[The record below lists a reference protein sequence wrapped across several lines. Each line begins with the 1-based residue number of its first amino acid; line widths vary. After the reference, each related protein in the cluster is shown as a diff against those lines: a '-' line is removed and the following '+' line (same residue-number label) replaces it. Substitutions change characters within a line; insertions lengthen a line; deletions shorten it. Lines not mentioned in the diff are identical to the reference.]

1 MQNKESVAGEQ
12 VQEQTPSTS
21 KRSLLKSAWV
31 APVIVAVTLPR
42 SGYAANISGGHG
54 QPNRDEDKSKQNSN
68 NGNQFGE
75 LKKGS

>member
-12 VQEQTPSTS
+12 VQKQTPSTS
-21 KRSLLKSAWV
+21 KRSLLRSAWV

-42 SGYAANISGGHG
+42 SGYAANISGGHS
-54 QPNRDEDKSKQNSN
+54 QPDRDDDKSKQNSN
-68 NGNQFGE
+68 NGNHFGE

>member
-1 MQNKESVAGEQ
+1 MQSKESVAGEQ
-12 VQEQTPSTS
+12 VQEQTPSRS

-42 SGYAANISGGHG
+42 SGYAANISGGQG
-54 QPNRDEDKSKQNSN
+54 QPNRDDEKSKQNSN
-68 NGNQFGE
+68 NGNHFGD